1 MVAAMQTDYLERF
14 STMPPRNGIYID
26 TQMEE
31 NGWTAE
37 GLVGAWL
44 FLENHP
50 LAYGAPVVMVSAD
63 EAGCEEA
70 QQFLGDVEMAPTKRG
85 LGRNQ
90 AISKHPAD
98 ACDLIREKATAAL
111 ARLSDFTPF
120 TRPAPYELEVTCYTA
135 EQAQVRAAKNP
146 VAQMQ
151 GDRSHVV
158 RVDTPLDLLL

>member
-1 MVAAMQTDYLERF
+1 
-14 STMPPRNGIYID
+14 
-26 TQMEE
+26 
-31 NGWTAE
+31 
-37 GLVGAWL
+37 
-44 FLENHP
+44 
-50 LAYGAPVVMVSAD
+50 MVSAD
-63 EAGCEEA
+63 EAGCEEAQQFLGEEA

-135 EQAQVRAAKNP
+135 EQAPSVSGSLS
-146 VAQMQ
+146 V
-151 GDRSHVV
+151 
-158 RVDTPLDLLL
+158 T